1 MNFSEYTL
9 ISFGDSF
16 TFGQDTVPGYK
27 HQPHGLLEIHKQWK
41 KDCNVNSYTQVIAD
55 RMGFKDNL
63 NFGILGGSNERSLTL
78 LESFLRTNP
87 DKKVFVLFNFTSASR
102 LMNIFKV
109 DNKHQYQIVDLI
121 SNVEASE
128 WISESKYTGINAR
141 SITQHYTYWRNSV
154 QDVYSHIRDRRNL
167 YYLLSSYSTPH
178 VTFDI
183 INNTDALMLRD
194 NPLEYIL
201 SNDGFGVK
209 FMYKDDADYV
219 LKEMDF
225 FKSYYNEILTNTPL
239 LCHMGIDELEGR
251 KNITEYLNSKA
262 KFEYG
267 DENYYSAIHEEG
279 GHWNIKGHRHVGELI
294 GDFIKKKYEN

>member
-9 ISFGDSF
+9 VSFGDSF

-27 HQPHGLLEIHKQWK
+27 HQAHGLPAIHKQWK

-63 NFGILGGSNERSLTL
+63 NFGIIGGSNERSLTL

-102 LMNIFKV
+102 FLNIFKV
-109 DNKHQYQIVDLI
+109 DGKNQYDIVDLI
-121 SNVEASE
+121 PNVEARE
-128 WISESKYTGINAR
+128 WISEERYTSINEK
-141 SITQHYTYWRNSV
+141 SIIKHYTYWRNSV
-154 QDVYSHIRDRRNL
+154 QDVYSHIKDRRNL
-167 YYLLSSYSTPH
+167 YYLLSSHNTPH

-201 SNDGFGVK
+201 SNDGFGVD

-225 FKSYYNEILTNTPL
+225 FKSYYTEILTNTPL
-239 LCHMGIDELEGR
+239 LCHMGIDELGGVS
-251 KNITEYLNSKA
+251 NLAGYLNSKA
-262 KFEYG
+262 KFEYE
-267 DENYYSAIHEEG
+267 DKNYYSTIYSG
-279 GHWNIKGHRHVGELI
+279 GHWNIEGHHEVGKLI
-294 GDFIKKKYEN
+294 EDFIKKKYKN